1 LFKVSSL
8 FLFAVLVL
16 GIGAYPPIYSDSNN
30 LSLDSS
36 LIPNVFAQ
44 SDSDDGLSDDDD
56 DAREDD
62 DDKDI
67 EIEVEI
73 ESGLTKIKV
82 EFDGEETELK
92 YDGFPE
98 DEIISSIIDLTGL
111 TEDEIKAI
119 WDLKQEDGTDDD
131 SEDGSEESN
140 SAKLAEKEA
149 RLEEKRKE
157 RLAKQEQRFAERE
170 AKLAEREQMALERA
184 EKLIQKLESRI
195 QQLEQRLQNL
205 VEKLDSGEYYGNIS
219 DKVAEP
225 KSLILTIN
233 GSASQINNSTNQLPL
248 DGTIS
253 LSTQVIKDNAKKL
266 KVDGGEI
273 WIGDKVYDVVF
284 GKARSSSSG
293 PGSEKD
299 SLVLIA
305 QTSTGIDDEIKTLKL
320 SIDLSSAIDPQSIES
335 LEVSVL
341 SPQSKIASEW
351 FLSGNGTLS
360 SDL

>member
-1 LFKVSSL
+1 MFKISSL

-16 GIGAYPPIYSDSNN
+16 GIGAYPPIHSDSNN
-30 LSLDSS
+30 LSLDLSF
-36 LIPNVFAQ
+36 IPNVFAQ
-44 SDSDDGLSDDDD
+44 SNSDDDLSND
-56 DAREDD
+56 DDDTKEDD
-62 DDKDI
+62 DEQEI
-67 EIEVEI
+67 EIEVET
-73 ESGLTKIKV
+73 EDSTTKVKV
-82 EFDGEETELK
+82 EFDGEKTELK
-92 YDGFPE
+92 YKGFPE

-111 TEDEIKAI
+111 TEEEIKAI
-119 WDLKQEDGTDDD
+119 WDFKQEDDTNDD
-131 SEDGSEESN
+131 SEDGSDESK

-157 RLAKQEQRFAERE
+157 RLEKQEKRLAERE

-184 EKLIQKLESRI
+184 EQLIQKLESKI

-205 VEKLDSGEYYGNIS
+205 VEKLESGEYYGNIN
-219 DKVAEP
+219 DQVAEP
-225 KSLILTIN
+225 KSFLLAIN
-233 GSASQINNSTNQLPL
+233 GSASQISNSTNQLPL

-253 LSTQVIKDNAKKL
+253 LSTQVIKDNVKKL

-273 WIGDKVYDVVF
+273 WIGDQVYDVVF

-293 PGSEKD
+293 PGGEKD

-305 QTSTGIDDEIKTLKL
+305 QISTGIDDEIKTLKL
-320 SIDLSSAIDPQSIES
+320 SIDLSSVIDPQSIES

-351 FLSGNGTLS
+351 FLSGDGTLS
-360 SDL
+360 SSL